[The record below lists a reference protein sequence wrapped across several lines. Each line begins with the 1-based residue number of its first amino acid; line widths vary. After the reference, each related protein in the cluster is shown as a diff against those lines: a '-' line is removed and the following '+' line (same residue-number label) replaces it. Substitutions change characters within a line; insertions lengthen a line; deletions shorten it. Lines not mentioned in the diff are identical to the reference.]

1 MAVTISP
8 QKYAGSVRPILIG
21 SGEKAFTV
29 GGDTA
34 YPFFT
39 FEGKMPN
46 VPRIGIQVPDCAPD
60 DWAEACLE
68 PYRDVLNDP
77 VAWAKKAQDEYGAD
91 FIQLWLKS
99 TDPNGLNRSAA
110 DAAQTA
116 KEVAAAIKVP
126 LLVWGCAN
134 AAKDAEVLSKV
145 AEVCAGKDLMIGPVC
160 EDNHRQL
167 GAQALAYN
175 LTVVANSPIDIN
187 LAKQLN
193 ILLNNL
199 GVPLDKIII
208 DPTTGGL
215 GYGIE
220 YTFSV
225 MERIRQA
232 ALTQDDDKL
241 QCPFMSNLAD
251 EVWKCKEA
259 KLPSDAK
266 MGDAATRGVLM
277 EAITAVTLLNAGAE
291 LLVMR
296 HPEAISR
303 VREYI
308 AELGGFALP
317 ARAKAKVT
325 PLQKEAAPASRP
337 AAAAGTASAVMAS
350 LRDGGRCKIMQCVDT
365 PSELAPG
372 YAMALI
378 RIIADDEAAGDD
390 DLVLMSAQA
399 AAPETAPV
407 QEAAGIPGTPSQ
419 EAAKPAFQPAP
430 AWSPLEDPT
439 EGYSYSLEE
448 KKDFAGRQVKLIQN
462 NYEAGRAEGKGDWR
476 GTLQDKEE
484 LIRQVKTGLHY
495 WYGEGYGSER
505 RKKPA

>member
-1 MAVTISP
+1 MALTIAP
-8 QKYAGSVRPILIG
+8 QKYAGSVRPMVIG
-21 SGEKAFTV
+21 SGAKAFAA

-46 VPRIGIQVPDCAPD
+46 TPRIGIQVPDCAPE

-68 PYRDVLNDP
+68 PYRDVLSDP
-77 VAWAKKAQDEYGAD
+77 VAWARKAQDEYGAD

-99 TDPNGLNRSAA
+99 TDPNGLNRSAI
-110 DAAQTA
+110 DAARVVQ
-116 KEVAAAIKVP
+116 EVAGAVEVP

-175 LTVVANSPIDIN
+175 LTVVASSPIDIN

-241 QCPFMSNLAD
+241 QCPFLCNLAD

-259 KLPSDAK
+259 KLPTDAK

-277 EAITAVTLLNAGAE
+277 ESITAVTLLSAGAA

-296 HPEAISR
+296 HPEAIRR
-303 VREYI
+303 VREYV
-308 AELGGFALP
+308 AELGGFAPP
-317 ARAKAKVT
+317 ARTRAKVV
-325 PLQKEAAPASRP
+325 PVKKDAVAAG
-337 AAAAGTASAVMAS
+337 AAAGMSSSVMAS
-350 LRDGGRCKIMQCVDT
+350 LREGARCRVMQCADT

-372 YAMALI
+372 CAMALI
-378 RIIADDEAAGDD
+378 KIIEGDEAAGDE
-390 DLVLMSAQA
+390 LVLMAAGA
-399 AAPETAPV
+399 AAAATAPV
-407 QEAAGIPGTPSQ
+407 QPAAAAAPVAPKEAPQ
-419 EAAKPAFQPAP
+419 PAFQPAP
-430 AWSPLEDPT
+430 TWVPLEDPT
-439 EGYSYSLEE
+439 AGYNYSLEE
-448 KKDFAGRQVKLIQN
+448 KQDFAGRKVKLIQN
-462 NYEAGRAEGKGDWR
+462 NYAEGQAEGKGDWR
-476 GTLQDKEE
+476 AKFKDKEE
-484 LIRQVKTGLHY
+484 MIHQVKTELHY

>member
-8 QKYAGSVRPILIG
+8 QKYSGSVRPMVIG
-21 SGEKAFTV
+21 SGAKAFTV

-46 VPRIGIQVPDCAPD
+46 APRIGIQILDYPPD
-60 DWAEACLE
+60 DWAEACME
-68 PYRDVLNDP
+68 PYKDVLNDP
-77 VAWAKKAQDEYGAD
+77 VAWAKKAQDQYGAD

-116 KEVAAAIKVP
+116 KAVADAITVP
-126 LLVWGCAN
+126 LLVWGCSN
-134 AAKDAEVLSKV
+134 GAKDAEVLSKV
-145 AEVCAGKDLMIGPVC
+145 AEVCAGRDILIGPVC
-160 EDNHRQL
+160 EDNHKQL

-220 YTFSV
+220 YSFSV

-232 ALTQDDDKL
+232 ALTQDDEKL
-241 QCPFMSNLAD
+241 QCPFLCNLAD

-259 KLPSDAK
+259 KLPTDDT
-266 MGDAATRGVLM
+266 MGDAAKRGVLI
-277 EAITAVTLLNAGAE
+277 EAITATTLLSAGAG

-296 HPEAISR
+296 HPEAIR
-303 VREYI
+303 KVREYI
-308 AELGGFALP
+308 AELGGFQPP
-317 ARAKAKVT
+317 ARAKAI
-325 PLQKEAAPASRP
+325 PIRRAAGVAPQAGE
-337 AAAAGTASAVMAS
+337 AGTASQVAVS
-350 LRDGGRCKIMQCVDT
+350 LREGLRCKIIQCMDT
-365 PSELAPG
+365 PAELAPG
-372 YAMALI
+372 CAMALI
-378 RIIADDEAAGDD
+378 KILDSEETADDE
-390 DLVLMSAQA
+390 LVLVAQTAATEALISKEGAEAKKAAVEAAQA
-399 AAPETAPV
+399 
-407 QEAAGIPGTPSQ
+407 TP
-419 EAAKPAFQPAP
+419 FQPVKI
-430 AWSPLEDPT
+430 WSPLEDPT
-439 EGYSYSLEE
+439 EGYDYRLEE
-448 KKDFAGRQVKLIQN
+448 KNDFAGRKVKLIQE
-462 NYEAGRAEGKGDWR
+462 NYEPGEAKGKSDWR
-476 GTLQDKEE
+476 SKFDDKEAM
-484 LIRQVKTGLHY
+484 IHQVKTELHY
-495 WYGEGYGSER
+495 WYGEGYGSEK

>member
-1 MAVTISP
+1 MAVTLSP
-8 QKYAGSVRPILIG
+8 QKYSGSVRPMAIG
-21 SGEKAFTV
+21 SGAKAFAA

-46 VPRIGIQVPDCAPD
+46 APRIGIQVLDCAPD
-60 DWAEACLE
+60 DWAGACLE

-77 VAWAKKAQDEYGAD
+77 VAWARKAQDEYRAD

-99 TDPNGLNRSAA
+99 TDPNGLNRSAI
-110 DAAQTA
+110 DAAHTVQ
-116 KEVAAAIKVP
+116 EVAGAIEVP
-126 LLVWGCAN
+126 LLVWGCTN

-145 AEVCAGKDLMIGPVC
+145 AEVCTGKDLLIGPVC

-175 LTVVANSPIDIN
+175 LTVVASSPIDIN

-241 QCPFMSNLAD
+241 QCPFLCNLAD

-259 KLPSDAK
+259 KLPTDAK
-266 MGDAATRGVLM
+266 MGDAVTRGVLM
-277 EAITAVTLLNAGAE
+277 EAITAVTLLNAGAA

-296 HPEAISR
+296 HPEAIRR

-308 AELGGFALP
+308 AELGGFAPPAP
-317 ARAKAKVT
+317 ARAKVVAVK
-325 PLQKEAAPASRP
+325 KEAAAPG
-337 AAAAGTASAVMAS
+337 AAAGTSSAVMAS
-350 LRDGGRCKIMQCVDT
+350 LREGARCRVIQCVDT

-372 YAMALI
+372 CAMALI
-378 RIIADDEAAGDD
+378 KIVADDEAAGDALI
-390 DLVLMSAQA
+390 LVTQRNA
-399 AAPETAPV
+399 AVEAAPV
-407 QEAAGIPGTPSQ
+407 QQAAPAAQDTKRKEAPQT
-419 EAAKPAFQPAP
+419 AFQPAP
-430 AWSPLEDPT
+430 AWSPIEDPT
-439 EGYSYSLEE
+439 EGYRYHFEE
-448 KKDFAGRQVKLIQN
+448 KKDFAGRPVKLIQD
-462 NYEAGRAEGKGDWR
+462 NYEAGQAEGKGDWR
-476 GTLQDKEE
+476 AKFQDKEE
-484 LIRQVKTGLHY
+484 MIQQVKTELHY

>member
-1 MAVTISP
+1 MAFKISP
-8 QKYAGSVRPILIG
+8 QKYSGSVRPMAIG

-46 VPRIGIQVPDCAPD
+46 APRIGIQVLDYAPD
-60 DWAEACLE
+60 DWAEACVE
-68 PYRDVLNDP
+68 PYKDVINDP
-77 VAWAKKAQDEYGAD
+77 VAWAKKAQNEYGAD

-99 TDPNGLNRSAA
+99 TDPNGLNRSAL

-116 KEVAAAIKVP
+116 KAVADAIDVP

-145 AEVCAGKDLMIGPVC
+145 AEVCSGRDLIIGPVC

-220 YTFSV
+220 YTYSV

-232 ALTQDDDKL
+232 ALTQDDEKL
-241 QCPFMSNLAD
+241 QSPFLSNLAD

-259 KLPSDAK
+259 KLPTDAK
-266 MGDAATRGVLM
+266 MGDAAKRGILM
-277 EAITAVTLLNAGAE
+277 EAITATTLLNAGAE

-296 HPEAISR
+296 HPEAIR
-303 VREYI
+303 KVREYI

-317 ARAKAKVT
+317 AAARAKTIPFKR
-325 PLQKEAAPASRP
+325 AAGVAPQ
-337 AAAAGTASAVMAS
+337 AAATGSASQVAAS
-350 LRDGGRCKIMQCVDT
+350 LREGARCKIIQCMDT

-372 YAMALI
+372 CAMALI
-378 RIIADDEAAGDD
+378 KILDSDEAAGDE
-390 DLVLMSAQA
+390 LVLMAQTA
-399 AAPETAPV
+399 MAEAAPFAKTAETRKVTVKTASKAP
-407 QEAAGIPGTPSQ
+407 
-419 EAAKPAFQPAP
+419 FQPAKT
-430 AWSPLEDPT
+430 WTPLADLT
-439 EGYSYSLEE
+439 SSYNYKLEE
-448 KKDFAGRQVKLIQN
+448 KKDFAGRKVKLIQES
-462 NYEAGRAEGKGDWR
+462 YDAGEAQGKEDWR
-476 GTLQDKEE
+476 SKFKDKEE
-484 LIRQVKTGLHY
+484 MIQQVKTELHY

>member
-1 MAVTISP
+1 MAVTIAP
-8 QKYAGSVRPILIG
+8 QKYSGRVRPMVIG
-21 SGEKAFTV
+21 SGVKAFTA

-39 FEGKMPN
+39 FEGKMPHA
-46 VPRIGIQVPDCAPD
+46 PRIGIQVPDCVPD
-60 DWAEACLE
+60 DWADVCLE
-68 PYRDVLNDP
+68 PYRDVLDDP
-77 VAWAKKAQDEYGAD
+77 VAWARKAQNEYGAD

-110 DAAQTA
+110 DAARTA
-116 KEVAAAIKVP
+116 QQVAGAIEVP

-134 AAKDAEVLSKV
+134 GSKDAEVLSKV

-259 KLPSDAK
+259 KLPTDAK
-266 MGDAATRGVLM
+266 MGDAVIRGVLM
-277 EAITAVTLLNAGAE
+277 EAITAVTLLTAGAE

-296 HPEAISR
+296 HPEAIRR

-308 AELGGFALP
+308 AELGGFAPPAP
-317 ARAKAKVT
+317 ARAKAAPVK
-325 PLQKEAAPASRP
+325 KESAAAPG
-337 AAAAGTASAVMAS
+337 AAAGIGSAVMTS
-350 LRDGGRCKIMQCVDT
+350 LREGARCKVMQCVDT

-372 YAMALI
+372 CAMALI
-378 RIIADDEAAGDD
+378 KIIADDEAAGDD
-390 DLVLMSAQA
+390 LVLRAVDQSAAETTPVEPA
-399 AAPETAPV
+399 ASAAQETKREEAPQT
-407 QEAAGIPGTPSQ
+407 
-419 EAAKPAFQPAP
+419 AFQPAST
-430 AWSPLEDPT
+430 WSPIEDPT
-439 EGYSYSLEE
+439 AGYRYHLEE
-448 KKDFAGRQVKLIQN
+448 KKDFAGRPVQLIEN
-462 NYEAGRAEGKGDWR
+462 NYEAGQAEGKGDWR
-476 GTLQDKEE
+476 AKFTDKQEM
-484 LIRQVKTGLHY
+484 IQQVKTELHY

>member
-8 QKYAGSVRPILIG
+8 QKYSGSVRPMVIG
-21 SGEKAFTV
+21 SGAKAFVV

-46 VPRIGIQVPDCAPD
+46 APRIGIQVPDCAPD

-99 TDPNGLNRSAA
+99 TDPNGLNRSAV

-116 KEVAAAIKVP
+116 KAVAGAIEVP

-296 HPEAISR
+296 HPEAIRR

-317 ARAKAKVT
+317 VKARAKAAPVK
-325 PLQKEAAPASRP
+325 KETDAAPRT
-337 AAAAGTASAVMAS
+337 AAGIASGVMAS
-350 LRDGGRCKIMQCVDT
+350 LREGARCKIIQCVDT

-372 YAMALI
+372 CAMALI
-378 RIIADDEAAGDD
+378 KIIEEDEAAGDE
-390 DLVLMSAQA
+390 LVLMAAQTA
-399 AAPETAPV
+399 ATATAPV
-407 QEAAGIPGTPSQ
+407 QEAVKVKKGAQ
-419 EAAKPAFQPAP
+419 KEAPKAAFQPAP
-430 AWSPLEDPT
+430 TWSPLEDPT
-439 EGYSYSLEE
+439 AGYSYSLEE
-448 KKDFAGRQVKLIQN
+448 KKDFAGRKVKLIQN
-462 NYEAGRAEGKGDWR
+462 NYESGQPEGKGDWR
-476 GTLQDKEE
+476 AKFKDKDEM
-484 LIRQVKTGLHY
+484 IQQVKTELHY

>member
-1 MAVTISP
+1 MALTIAP
-8 QKYAGSVRPILIG
+8 QKYAGSVRPMVIG
-21 SGEKAFTV
+21 SGAKAFAA

-46 VPRIGIQVPDCAPD
+46 TPRIGIQVPDCAPE

-68 PYRDVLNDP
+68 PYRDVLSDP
-77 VAWAKKAQDEYGAD
+77 VAWARKAQDEYGAD

-99 TDPNGLNRSAA
+99 TDPNGLNRSAI
-110 DAAQTA
+110 DAARVVQ
-116 KEVAAAIKVP
+116 EVAGAVEVP
-126 LLVWGCAN
+126 LLVWGCTN

-175 LTVVANSPIDIN
+175 LTVVASSPIDIN

-241 QCPFMSNLAD
+241 QCPFLCNLAD

-259 KLPSDAK
+259 KLPTDAK

-277 EAITAVTLLNAGAE
+277 ESITAVTLLSAGAA

-296 HPEAISR
+296 HPEAIRR
-303 VREYI
+303 VREYV
-308 AELGGFALP
+308 AELGGFAPP
-317 ARAKAKVT
+317 ARTRAKVV
-325 PLQKEAAPASRP
+325 PVKKDAVAAG
-337 AAAAGTASAVMAS
+337 AAAGMSSSVMAS
-350 LRDGGRCKIMQCVDT
+350 LREGARCRVMQCADT

-372 YAMALI
+372 CAMALI
-378 RIIADDEAAGDD
+378 KIIEGDEAAGDE
-390 DLVLMSAQA
+390 LVLMAAGA
-399 AAPETAPV
+399 AAAATAPV
-407 QEAAGIPGTPSQ
+407 QPAAAAAPVAPKEAPQ
-419 EAAKPAFQPAP
+419 PAFQPAP
-430 AWSPLEDPT
+430 TWVPLEDPT
-439 EGYSYSLEE
+439 AGYNYSLEE
-448 KKDFAGRQVKLIQN
+448 KQDFAGRKVKLIQN
-462 NYEAGRAEGKGDWR
+462 NYAEGQAEGKGDWR
-476 GTLQDKEE
+476 AKFKDKEE
-484 LIRQVKTGLHY
+484 MIHQVKTELHY

>member
-1 MAVTISP
+1 MI
-8 QKYAGSVRPILIG
+8 IG

-46 VPRIGIQVPDCAPD
+46 APKIGIQVLDYAPD
-60 DWAEACLE
+60 DWAEACVE
-68 PYRDVLNDP
+68 PYKDVLNDP

-91 FIQLWLKS
+91 FIQLWLRS
-99 TDPNGLNRSAA
+99 TDPNGLNRSAL

-116 KEVAAAIKVP
+116 KAVADAIDVP

-145 AEVCAGKDLMIGPVC
+145 AELCNGKDLMIGPVC

-232 ALTQDDDKL
+232 ALTQDDEKL
-241 QCPFMSNLAD
+241 QSPFISNLAD

-259 KLPSDAK
+259 KQPTDAK
-266 MGDAATRGVLM
+266 MGDATKRGVLM
-277 EAITAVTLLNAGAE
+277 EAITATTLLNAGAE

-296 HPEAISR
+296 HPEAIR
-303 VREYI
+303 KVREYI

-317 ARAKAKVT
+317 TAPRAKTIPFKR
-325 PLQKEAAPASRP
+325 AAGVAPQV
-337 AAAAGTASAVMAS
+337 AAAGIASQVAAS
-350 LRDGGRCKIMQCVDT
+350 LREGARCQIVQCMDT
-365 PSELAPG
+365 PAELAPG

-378 RIIADDEAAGDD
+378 RILDSDEAAGEE
-390 DLVLMSAQA
+390 LILMAQTAAAQA
-399 AAPETAPV
+399 ATAQEVAGAKKGALHMTPIAP
-407 QEAAGIPGTPSQ
+407 
-419 EAAKPAFQPAP
+419 FQPAQT
-430 AWSPLEDPT
+430 WSPLEDLT
-439 EGYSYSLEE
+439 GGYNYKLEE
-448 KKDFAGRQVKLIQN
+448 KKDFAGKKVKLIQES
-462 NYEAGRAEGKGDWR
+462 YEAGEAQGKGDWR
-476 GTLQDKEE
+476 SKFKDKEAM
-484 LIRQVKTGLHY
+484 IQQVKTELHY

>member
-1 MAVTISP
+1 MAIEISP
-8 QKYAGSVRPILIG
+8 QKYSGSVRPMAIG
-21 SGEKAFTV
+21 TGEHAFTV

-46 VPRIGIQVPDCAPD
+46 SPKIGIQVLDFTPD
-60 DWAEACLE
+60 DWAEACVQ
-68 PYRDVLNDP
+68 PYKDVLNDP

-99 TDPNGLNRSAA
+99 TDPNGLNRNAV
-110 DAAQTA
+110 DAAETA
-116 KEVAAAIKVP
+116 KAVADVIAVP

-134 AAKDAEVLSKV
+134 AQKDAEVLSKV
-145 AEVCAGKDLMIGPVC
+145 AEVCAGKDVMIGPLC
-160 EDNHRQL
+160 EDNHKQL

-215 GYGIE
+215 GYGLE

-241 QCPFMSNLAD
+241 QCPFISNLAD

-259 KLPSDAK
+259 KLPTDDK
-266 MGDAATRGVLM
+266 MGDATKRGILM
-277 EAITAVTLLNAGAE
+277 EAITATTLLNAGAE

-296 HPEAISR
+296 HPEAIQK

-308 AELGGFALP
+308 AELGGFELSA
-317 ARAKAKVT
+317 ATRAKPIPIK
-325 PLQKEAAPASRP
+325 R
-337 AAAAGTASAVMAS
+337 AAAGAPQVSAASQVVAS
-350 LRDGGRCKIMQCVDT
+350 LKEGALCRIVQCMDT
-365 PSELAPG
+365 PAELAPG

-378 RIIADDEAAGDD
+378 QIVDKGEAAGDE
-390 DLVLMSAQA
+390 LVLTTQAAAAQA
-399 AAPETAPV
+399 AGAEGVAEAGKDVAEASPKAPFKP
-407 QEAAGIPGTPSQ
+407 EATWTPI
-419 EAAKPAFQPAP
+419 
-430 AWSPLEDPT
+430 EDVVGDY
-439 EGYSYSLEE
+439 EYKL
-448 KKDFAGRQVKLIQN
+448 KDMKDFAGHKVKLIQES
-462 NYEAGRAEGKGDWR
+462 YAPGQAQGKEDWR
-476 GTLQDKEE
+476 NKLEDKEQ
-484 LIRQVKTGLHY
+484 LINQVKTELHY
-495 WYGEGYGSER
+495 WYGPSFGSER